1 MKLTTL
7 CCVHVGIYHN
17 EFHFYVYLWC
27 IVFFKQQIYRKS
39 SRIVQRDHGNKKEEK
54 GELLGV

>member
-27 IVFFKQQIYRKS
+27 IVFLN
-39 SRIVQRDHGNKKEEK
+39 NKFIERAVE
-54 GELLGV
+54 